1 MTYMNR
7 SIPQEN
13 GYHSRTLKNI
23 LQLASWASA
32 WVGTCALMAFG
43 PRFLWNKALVFTL
56 MAVGLNF
63 CVGVGLILAHKKY
76 LASLD
81 ELQRKVYLDALGITV
96 GVALIVSI
104 PYSVMDR
111 YQVISFHADTSDLWM
126 LMSLTFLV
134 SFFYGTWRYR

>member
-1 MTYMNR
+1 
-7 SIPQEN
+7 
-13 GYHSRTLKNI
+13 
-23 LQLASWASA
+23 
-32 WVGTCALMAFG
+32 
-43 PRFLWNKALVFTL
+43 LVFTL

-111 YQVISFHADTSDLWM
+111 YQVISFHADTSDLWI
-126 LMSLTFLV
+126 LMSLTFIV